1 MSLTA
6 LYALTWAR
14 APARSAPPGSGC
26 ADPTVRGL
34 LPEPAGWAGSAVPC
48 PACTA
53 VRGASLRPSGNDAGG
68 EPAPIPVPQRL
79 RRRWYPS
86 RFKAAAVCLR
96 GLRSRSRLPGFSVGT
111 PLEGA
116 GDGGGG
122 GGVCVGGCYR
132 ALEPG
137 PHRGPWGWPW
147 GHRQA
152 ARGTRAAPAPAPLRP
167 PGVRLPA
174 ARAGRREA
182 ARPASAGGAGAG
194 GQGAAGE
201 VRPAGESGR
210 PTPAGKGGGSPPPP
224 PPPRPGA
231 AGGGGGGPRR
241 LLPPPELQ
249 PVRAGT
255 GRGRGPAPPRR
266 AGDAGLP
273 RLAGSGSC
281 SPPAPPP
288 PTTPPPTP
296 QGRPLLPARGAGNGD
311 GAGAASGGPGLRPRR
326 GEPRAVRV
334 GRRRAAGE
342 GSEGAGPE
350 GAAGG
355 RPGGSRPVS
364 RVCRLVPSRGRRRRR
379 PGRPGSPAGGLAGL
393 SRPRVSVRG
402 RAGGPEGPVQ
412 CPGFGKRSRLGTCR
426 RPRVPAGAA
435 ASLTV
440 PTGVHLGVGCGYLP
454 VSLAGPCWHLRGSQ
468 GRRGGGHRL
477 TAAGAHRH
485 RCVPVAG
492 ARRRLGGRGCP
503 GAGRRG
509 ETLSR
514 RVRGVGLA
522 RATFGGAS
530 ARSRALPVEAG
541 LEVEGVNV

>member
-224 PPPRPGA
+224 SPSAPRGCGRRRRRPPAAPPPARVTTGSCRHRPR
-231 AGGGGGGPRR
+231 PRPR
-241 LLPPPELQ
+241 
-249 PVRAGT
+249 
-255 GRGRGPAPPRR
+255 PAPPRR
-266 AGDAGLP
+266 GCGAAPARRERLLLP
-273 RLAGSGSC
+273 P
-281 SPPAPPP
+281 SPPPP
-288 PTTPPPTP
+288 PTTPPHTP
-296 QGRPLLPARGAGNGD
+296 P
-311 GAGAASGGPGLRPRR
+311 GPP
-326 GEPRAVRV
+326 
-334 GRRRAAGE
+334 
-342 GSEGAGPE
+342 
-350 GAAGG
+350 
-355 RPGGSRPVS
+355 
-364 RVCRLVPSRGRRRRR
+364 
-379 PGRPGSPAGGLAGL
+379 
-393 SRPRVSVRG
+393 
-402 RAGGPEGPVQ
+402 
-412 CPGFGKRSRLGTCR
+412 
-426 RPRVPAGAA
+426 AA
-435 ASLTV
+435 A
-440 PTGVHLGVGCGYLP
+440 
-454 VSLAGPCWHLRGSQ
+454 
-468 GRRGGGHRL
+468 
-477 TAAGAHRH
+477 
-485 RCVPVAG
+485 
-492 ARRRLGGRGCP
+492 
-503 GAGRRG
+503 GAGRR
-509 ETLSR
+509 
-514 RVRGVGLA
+514 
-522 RATFGGAS
+522 
-530 ARSRALPVEAG
+530 
-541 LEVEGVNV
+541 